1 MLWVLAAGILG
12 SSVSPT
18 ASAACKRDE
27 PGYVWNY
34 DGDIGGKYRARMS
47 LVFRGRALEGVY
59 LYANQLRDIRLRG
72 RIDEDGQRVLL
83 EELNPDALTSD
94 YNLHISVHPGTKQ
107 CSRVR

>member
-1 MLWVLAAGILG
+1 MSRRSGVLRPLPMLWVLAAGILG

-47 LVFRGRALEGVY
+47 LVFRGRALEGVLHDY
-59 LYANQLRDIRLRG
+59 VAAAADKELADDWFFCAHCG
-72 RIDEDGQRVLL
+72 RHWHV
-83 EELNPDALTSD
+83 
-94 YNLHISVHPGTKQ
+94 
-107 CSRVR
+107 